1 MLCLRRSI
9 YVSVSI
15 TSLSSLSSL
24 SSPIVSLLPL
34 SFPKFSLQQ
43 PFLLLQ
49 QPSEYVAFHSSP
61 PSSPLSTL
69 FRITLPVIF
78 LLLLLLYPF
87 YKSFFALLFSS
98 LLYRRLYSYYHF
110 FLSHVT
116 SSFPQT
122 NSSQPFQP
130 TWQLKTN
137 LPLPMGTRVR
147 GQSDNAIGRCTT
159 KYS

>member
-87 YKSFFALLFSS
+87 YKSSFALLFSS
-98 LLYRRLYSYYHF
+98 LLFSTVDSTLIIIFFSLTSRLLFHRRILPNRS
-110 FLSHVT
+110 
-116 SSFPQT
+116 
-122 NSSQPFQP
+122 N
-130 TWQLKTN
+130 QL
-137 LPLPMGTRVR
+137 G
-147 GQSDNAIGRCTT
+147 S
-159 KYS
+159 